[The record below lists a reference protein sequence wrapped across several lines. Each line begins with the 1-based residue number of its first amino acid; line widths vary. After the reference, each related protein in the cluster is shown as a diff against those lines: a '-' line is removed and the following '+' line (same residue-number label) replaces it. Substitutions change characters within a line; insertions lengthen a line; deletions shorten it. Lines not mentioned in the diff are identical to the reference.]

1 MDGVVG
7 LLQRFGGK
15 GVSRGKDVVAKQG
28 KACTGKAAC
37 MGFLGLATTF
47 LVGTQVSGVLKGDD
61 KGRVGNETL

>member
-47 LVGTQVSGVLKGDD
+47 LVGAQI
-61 KGRVGNETL
+61 